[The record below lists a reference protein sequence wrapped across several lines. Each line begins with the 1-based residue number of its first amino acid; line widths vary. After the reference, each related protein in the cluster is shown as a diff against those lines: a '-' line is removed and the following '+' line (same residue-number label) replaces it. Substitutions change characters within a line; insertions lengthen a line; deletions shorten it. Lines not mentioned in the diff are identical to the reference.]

1 MRPSSCCWLVL
12 KTTIRWKSMCVL
24 CVCVCVCVCVRV
36 RVCVWAHAK
45 ERERER
51 LCVCVMQNALQCHCF
66 VHSWQFTWHCFTS
79 SIYFLPVEEAGGKAL
94 PCIVDIRIEEQVEAA
109 VKETVK
115 KFGGIDILV
124 NNASAISLTG
134 TLQTPMKRYD
144 LMNGINARGTYLWSV
159 VTLLMVKWW
168 FCAFYFSY
176 TQYRLFI
183 YSTLNMNIWGER
195 WSVQCQTT

>member
-1 MRPSSCCWLVL
+1 M
-12 KTTIRWKSMCVL
+12 
-24 CVCVCVCVCVRV
+24 
-36 RVCVWAHAK
+36 
-45 ERERER
+45 
-51 LCVCVMQNALQCHCF
+51 
-66 VHSWQFTWHCFTS
+66 
-79 SIYFLPVEEAGGKAL
+79 EEAGGKAL
-94 PCIVDIRIEEQVEAA
+94 PCIVDIRIEEQVEDA

-168 FCAFYFSY
+168 FCALTVHIHNIDYSCIAHWIWTFGVEDELCNARQLKTTFCRSRLVCIVLVHRNYIGIPSRYIFDIFHSGIIWIRKTADY
-176 TQYRLFI
+176 VYR
-183 YSTLNMNIWGER
+183 Y
-195 WSVQCQTT
+195 